1 MTEPMSI
8 HELLDRQHNQIVEA
22 HKLTADAFLDVHS
35 QLGAVSGALMTQGAL
50 NNISE
55 FTGKERLSQWLQQ
68 INKFGKIN
76 GLSDKSICQL
86 SWAKSKGT
94 VSSLIGRKL
103 EEDSGISWAQLKE
116 VLKKEYGEIV
126 DTQQAFAK
134 LASIRQGRD
143 EEMTAYVERMLQLVD
158 QAYGADWKA
167 EINAVIESQLVAIF
181 MEGLRSMDLKL
192 RIYRKNVVKID
203 EAIRLAKAE
212 DLSRKRFP
220 AAFPG
225 PFPAARRIETPMEID
240 RMRRPVCGKCQGSHP
255 TKDCR
260 RQPARAG
267 PAQML
272 PQRVRTVRNSEKVSR
287 PKDSYEKELD
297 KKYGRCFHCHQTG
310 HYWVS
315 CPSRLN

>member
-1 MTEPMSI
+1 MTDQMSI
-8 HELLDRQHNQIVEA
+8 QELLDRQHAQIVEA
-22 HKLTADAFLDVHS
+22 HKLTADAFLAVHS
-35 QLGAVSGALMTQGAL
+35 QLGAVSGSLMTQGAL
-50 NNISE
+50 NNIPE
-55 FTGKERLSQWLQQ
+55 FTGKEKLSQWLQQ

-86 SWAKSKGT
+86 AWAKSKGT

-103 EEDSGISWAQLKE
+103 EEVPGISWAQLKE

-134 LASIRQGRD
+134 LASIRQGR
-143 EEMTAYVERMLQLVD
+143 EEDMTAYVERMLQLVD

-181 MEGLRSMDLKL
+181 MEGLRSVDLKL

-220 AAFPG
+220 TAFPG
-225 PFPAARRIETPMEID
+225 PFPTAKRMETPMEID

-255 TKDCR
+255 TRDCR
-260 RQPARAG
+260 RQPARSG
-267 PAQML
+267 PA
-272 PQRVRTVRNSEKVSR
+272 PIPPRGVRMVRNSGNVSN
-287 PKDSYEKELD
+287 PKGSYEKD
-297 KKYGRCFHCHQTG
+297 VDRKHGRCFHCHQTG
-310 HYWVS
+310 HFWVN
-315 CPSRLN
+315 CPTRLN